1 MKKFALLLLTAII
14 STMNVA
20 AQTDQDYYLDFHGD
34 NQKYWFS
41 WNATMECYTLTLP
54 KLDKNF
60 KIYSSQYQ
68 QGGSNQ
74 DPYIYGAAEN
84 GQSGITEGVDLNLQH
99 PGKDMQ
105 AQDGRVMYNVVFD
118 FWPDKM
124 KLRCVAGSPTP
135 ALAIAMETNA
145 TGIDKGDVFF
155 TITPPSTAEPG
166 QEYSVTLT
174 YKDKN
179 GQPQTQHL
187 EITETKGSFGLE
199 NLAEG
204 ATTALSITVTTT
216 INGTTL
222 SSSADGSIT
231 TYIVP
236 ILVGQIKDHSW
247 TPDYGIVGT
256 PIEGEPGTYQFIV
269 EFTGTAEFSFVTKL
283 GDNWDIV
290 NSSPRYSP
298 SSNRV
303 DAPANQWLDYQTFNG
318 STSNAWRVQDFSA
331 TQPVAIVYF
340 SYPKKQVMVEG
351 TYVTGVESAVADE
364 TPTDGPIYSITGA
377 MVRSHSDSTDGL
389 APGIYIV
396 NGHKMIVR

>member
-1 MKKFALLLLTAII
+1 MKKFALLLLTAIV
-14 STMNVA
+14 STVNMV
-20 AQTDQDYYLDFHGD
+20 AQTDRDYYLDFQGD
-34 NQKYWFS
+34 NEKHWFS
-41 WNATMECYTLTLP
+41 WDTTQKCYTLTLV
-54 KLDKNF
+54 KLNKNF

-74 DPYIYGAAEN
+74 DQYIYGAAEH
-84 GQSGITEGVDLNLQH
+84 GQSGITEGVDLTLEH

-105 AQDGRVMYNVVFD
+105 AQDGIVMYNVEFT

-124 KLRCVAGSPTP
+124 KLHCVAGSPTP
-135 ALAIAMETNA
+135 SLAITMQSTA
-145 TGIDKGDVFF
+145 TGVDKGTVDY
-155 TITPPSTAEPG
+155 TIAPPSSVVAG
-166 QEYSVTLT
+166 QEYTVTIT

-179 GQPQTQHL
+179 GQTQTQHIIST
-187 EITETKGSFGLE
+187 EINGSFDLD

-204 ATTALSITVTTT
+204 ATTALNLTVSTTV
-216 INGTTL
+216 NGSLLT
-222 SSSADGSIT
+222 SAVDGSIT
-231 TYIVP
+231 TYITP
-236 ILVGQIKDHSW
+236 ILIGQIKDHSW

-256 PIEGEPGTYQFIV
+256 PIEGEPGNYQFIV

-331 TQPVAIVYF
+331 SQPVAIVYF

-364 TPTDGPIYSITGA
+364 TPTDLPVYSITGA
-377 MVRSHSDSTDGL
+377 MVRSHSCSTDGI